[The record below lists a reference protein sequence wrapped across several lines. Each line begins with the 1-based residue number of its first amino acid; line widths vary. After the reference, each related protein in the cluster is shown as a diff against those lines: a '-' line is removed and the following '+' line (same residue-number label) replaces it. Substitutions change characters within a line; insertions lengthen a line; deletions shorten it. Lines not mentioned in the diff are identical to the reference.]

1 MKDIREKKE
10 GVTIGVTSVV
20 ACIVLFA
27 VNIYAGL
34 MTLILY
40 ILLVISDRVLRF
52 FSRIFN
58 IKYRDLLIM
67 LLLLLFGI
75 VVAMQKFW
83 NEINSVPSP

>member
-1 MKDIREKKE
+1 MENKE
-10 GVTIGVTSVV
+10 GVTSTIVV
-20 ACIVLFA
+20 ACFVLILFA
-27 VNIYAGL
+27 IDIYVGL
-34 MTLILY
+34 AMLVLY
-40 ILLVISDRVLRF
+40 ALLLVGDRVLRF

-83 NEINSVPSP
+83 NEINSIPSP